1 MDTIFIAITGPV
13 TSGVNQRTKF
23 PARSQYSC
31 TANVGRVME
40 HQRLPV
46 VASLMAIGSG
56 IVWSFGA
63 VLKRLSADVDAFQY
77 LIWRSIGIIV
87 VIEVLS
93 ALRGQPL
100 PTLRAWRSGRWMMLA
115 NFGLFIASIAFVYA
129 VDTTTAANAAFLGS
143 LTPLVAVVFTRFLG
157 EKLSRSTII
166 AIAVGV
172 VGLVLTVFGDLDAGN
187 MLGNA
192 SALLASVGFAIYT
205 ISVRSDPTRD
215 WSPVLSGYALL
226 MIIVCSI
233 VTIARDKPLVPAGDD
248 IARALLHGAVFIVVG
263 TLLFNAAS
271 KQVPAVPMTVFAQA
285 EMVFVPIWGYFILH
299 ESPAP
304 LAVLGGAIIFA
315 AVIGK
320 AVYDTRGGRPPELVT
335 APDVPLM

>member
-1 MDTIFIAITGPV
+1 
-13 TSGVNQRTKF
+13 
-23 PARSQYSC
+23 
-31 TANVGRVME
+31 ME
-40 HQRLPV
+40 HHRLPV

-63 VLKRLSADVDAFQY
+63 VLKRLSEDVDAFQY
-77 LIWRSIGIIV
+77 LIWRSVGIVV
-87 VIEVLS
+87 VIEIIS
-93 ALRGQPL
+93 ALKRQPF
-100 PTLRAWRSGRWMMLA
+100 PTIRAWRSGRWMVSA
-115 NFGLFIASIAFVYA
+115 NLGLFLASIAFVYA

-143 LTPLVAVVFTRFLG
+143 LTPLVAVLFTRFLG
-157 EKLSRSTII
+157 ERLSKSTII

-172 VGLVLTVFGDLDAGN
+172 VGLLLTVFGDIEAGN

-205 ISVRSDPTRD
+205 VSVRSDPSRD
-215 WSPVLSGYALL
+215 WSPVLPGYGLL
-226 MIIVCSI
+226 MIVVCTI
-233 VTIARDKPLVPAGDD
+233 VTVARNKPLVPAGDD

-285 EMVFVPIWGYFILH
+285 EMVFVPIWGVVILD
-299 ESPAP
+299 ERPAA
-304 LAVLGGAIIFA
+304 LAILGGAIIFV

-320 AVYDTRGGRPPELVT
+320 AVYDTRGGKPPELVT